1 VVAGA
6 LPRFD
11 GERLLADTQRL
22 CEAQI
27 DFWHGAHPAPPGR
40 ARQKRSAAPF
50 ERYVFLLNAV
60 EDGYG
65 GLEHRASTALMANRR
80 DLPALGSNAGAAASD
95 GYITLLGLISHEY
108 FHTWNV
114 KRLKPAEFRHYD
126 YSQENYTRLLW
137 FFEGFTS
144 YYDELFLRRTGLVDA
159 PRYLK
164 LLAKT
169 VNSVAATPGRQL
181 QSVAQSSFD
190 AWVKYYRADENT
202 ANATISYYTKG
213 ALLAL
218 ALDLTLRQRGGPAS
232 NLDTVMRGLWRRS
245 AAAGFAGISEAD
257 IAAELA
263 AVAGVPLDDELAA
276 WVHGTDDLP
285 LAGLLAAFGVVQ
297 AAERP
302 SWSAALGL
310 KLSEGPISGVQV
322 KQVLAGSAAS
332 AAGVSAGDE
341 LLAVDGWRVRRLD
354 DALAWV
360 ARDQVVELLLVR
372 DQRVLS
378 LVLDPLAAPPAAKPL
393 ALQLADK
400 PAKPVQALRRAWLD
414 A

>member
-1 VVAGA
+1 
-6 LPRFD
+6 
-11 GERLLADTQRL
+11 
-22 CEAQI
+22 
-27 DFWHGAHPAPPGR
+27 
-40 ARQKRSAAPF
+40 
-50 ERYVFLLNAV
+50 
-60 EDGYG
+60 
-65 GLEHRASTALMANRR
+65 
-80 DLPALGSNAGAAASD
+80 
-95 GYITLLGLISHEY
+95 
-108 FHTWNV
+108 
-114 KRLKPAEFRHYD
+114 
-126 YSQENYTRLLW
+126 
-137 FFEGFTS
+137 
-144 YYDELFLRRTGLVDA
+144 
-159 PRYLK
+159 
-164 LLAKT
+164 
-169 VNSVAATPGRQL
+169 
-181 QSVAQSSFD
+181 
-190 AWVKYYRADENT
+190 
-202 ANATISYYTKG
+202 
-213 ALLAL
+213 
-218 ALDLTLRQRGGPAS
+218 
-232 NLDTVMRGLWRRS
+232 
-245 AAAGFAGISEAD
+245 
-257 IAAELA
+257 
-263 AVAGVPLDDELAA
+263 
-276 WVHGTDDLP
+276 
-285 LAGLLAAFGVVQ
+285 VQ